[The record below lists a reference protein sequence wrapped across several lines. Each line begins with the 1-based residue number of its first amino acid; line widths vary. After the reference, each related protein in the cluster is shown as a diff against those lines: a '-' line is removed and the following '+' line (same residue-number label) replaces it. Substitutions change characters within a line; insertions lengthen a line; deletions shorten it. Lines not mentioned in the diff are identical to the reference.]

1 MDPPQEYIPLPA
13 PGADE
18 DQPSPSYSLSLP
30 RRVLSFT
37 IMTLFILTILALGL
51 VNEFSPVSEPGYL
64 RKMSLNSH
72 PSMQT
77 EPVMPDFSN
86 YGDKLQNLSNADLH
100 FMRNRGRLIIIG
112 DIHGMVNALNKL
124 LVKLNYDSTKDKL
137 VHVGDIITKGT
148 TEGSLAVLSQL
159 AANECVR
166 GNHDQTVIEWRGWFD
181 WVRSYPSGAK
191 WFDSLKDDNRRKRR
205 RPPKKFPIPRYWNWD
220 GEHCRL
226 ASRLSDEHYR
236 YLLSLPLVLHLPSLH
251 AHVVHAGLLP
261 LDPTRSPKSGK
272 QPLSHLPFLG
282 NTAQLTKGHKTSR
295 LRAAQEIAVVK
306 EIPQNQDSWVNL
318 NMRSVLDNGV
328 VTKRSDIGRPWAEIW
343 ATVLKR
349 CDGFGDVKSTSH
361 SALIRHRQDEIE
373 LRSVLD
379 DVVAESTSLV
389 CHPFTVIYGHAAAR
403 GLDIKKW
410 SIGLDTGCVY
420 GRRLSAD
427 IGEGGLKV
435 ESNFGFGNNQ
445 GSAKIVSIS
454 CR

>member
-1 MDPPQEYIPLPA
+1 
-13 PGADE
+13 
-18 DQPSPSYSLSLP
+18 
-30 RRVLSFT
+30 
-37 IMTLFILTILALGL
+37 
-51 VNEFSPVSEPGYL
+51 
-64 RKMSLNSH
+64 
-72 PSMQT
+72 
-77 EPVMPDFSN
+77 MPDFSN
-86 YGDKLQNLSNADLH
+86 YGDKLQTLSNADLH
-100 FMRNRGRLIIIG
+100 FTQNNGRLIIIG
-112 DIHGMVNALNKL
+112 DIHGMADSLNKL

-137 VHVGDIITKGT
+137 VHVGDIITKGA

-159 AANECVR
+159 AATNVSGVR
-166 GNHDQTVIEWRGWFD
+166 GNHDQIVIEWRSWFD

-191 WFDSLKDDNRRKRR
+191 WFDSLKDDNRRKRK
-205 RPPKKFPIPRYWNWD
+205 RPPKKFPIPRRWKWD

-261 LDPTRSPKSGK
+261 LDPTRSPKSGR
-272 QPLSHLPFLG
+272 QPLSHLPLLG
-282 NTAQLTKGHKTSR
+282 STAQLTKGHKTSK
-295 LRAAQEIAVVK
+295 LRTAQEIAVVK

-328 VTKRSDIGRPWAEIW
+328 VTQRSNIGEPWAEIW

-349 CDGFGDVKSTSH
+349 CDGFGGVESRSH

-373 LRSVLD
+373 LKSVLD

-410 SIGLDTGCVY
+410 SIGLDSGCVY
-420 GRRLSAD
+420 GRRLSAFVYRATTTSTMEDFSLD

-454 CR
+454 CP